1 MAKWSRDHGNVA
13 VSSKPRPFFDP
24 RGDGRITRAQVLTEL
39 HPGSPL
45 QHATWVIESNV
56 VDDDGGDDEG
66 DG

>member
-1 MAKWSRDHGNVA
+1 M
-13 VSSKPRPFFDP
+13 SSKPRPFFDP